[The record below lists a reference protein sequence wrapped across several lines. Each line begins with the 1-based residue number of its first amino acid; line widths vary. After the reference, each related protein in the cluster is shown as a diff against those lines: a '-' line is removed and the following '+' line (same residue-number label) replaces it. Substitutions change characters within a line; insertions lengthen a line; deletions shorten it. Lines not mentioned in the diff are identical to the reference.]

1 MGRRS
6 GLGRGLGA
14 LLPEAND
21 QAPEGAD
28 LVELAVASVRPNR
41 YQPRATFDE
50 QALES
55 LRASISELGVL
66 QPVLVRP
73 AAEGGYELIAGERRW
88 RAAQLAGLETIPA
101 IVRTIDDT
109 VSLEQALVENLH
121 REDLNP
127 MEEAAGY
134 QQLLDDF
141 SLTQEQV
148 ATRVGKSRSAVAN
161 TIRLLHLPPSIQAM
175 VVDRR
180 LSAGHARALL
190 AVEEGPEQEGLAQRI
205 VDEELTVRET
215 EEAVRRLVAAH
226 FAGDESDDGTGT
238 PSAARPAALLE
249 LEHLLSDL
257 LDTRVQVSMG
267 GKRGK
272 MVVDFATIEDL
283 ERIYR
288 VIVEGRPSGDG

>member
-1 MGRRS
+1 VGRRS

-14 LLPEAND
+14 LLPEANE
-21 QAPEGAD
+21 QTPEGAE
-28 LVELAVASVRPNR
+28 LLEVPVEAVQPNR

-55 LRASISELGVL
+55 LTASIGELGVL
-66 QPVLVRP
+66 QPILVRP
-73 AAEGGYELIAGERRW
+73 SEGGGYELIAGERRW
-88 RAAQLAGLETIPA
+88 RAAQRAGLATIPA
-101 IVRTIDDT
+101 LVRTIEDT

-148 ATRVGKSRSAVAN
+148 ASRVGKSRSAVAN
-161 TIRLLHLPPSIQAM
+161 TIRLLHLPPPIQAM

-190 AVEEGPEQEGLAQRI
+190 AVEDGPEQEQLADRI
-205 VDEELTVRET
+205 VAEELTVRET

-226 FAGDESDDGTGT
+226 FAGDDADTDR
-238 PSAARPAALLE
+238 PQVPARPAALLE
-249 LEHLLSDL
+249 LEQLLSEL
-257 LDTRVQVSMG
+257 LDTKVQVTMG
-267 GKRGK
+267 GRRGK
-272 MVVDFATIEDL
+272 VVVDFATIEDL

-288 VIVEGRPSGDG
+288 VIIEGKPTVE